1 LSKLN
6 SNAYLIK
13 GIYDWC
19 VDSDLTPYIR
29 AELNEDTKLIVT
41 QAITLIN
48 RKVDRGID
56 NSLVLNISY
65 SAVQN
70 IIINDD
76 GVSFKARFNGKFTKL
91 SLSIDSIKAIYS
103 VETGEGIFV
112 NNKGY
117 FEASKDNLFVENL
130 SKKPI
135 KKIKPQ
141 LRLV

>member
-1 LSKLN
+1 MRKLN

-19 VDSDLTPYIR
+19 NDSCFTPYIR
-29 AELNEDTKLIVT
+29 TELDEDTKLIVT

-70 IIINDD
+70 IVINDD
-76 GVSFKARFNGKFTKL
+76 GVSFKARFNGKATML
-91 SLSIDSIKAIYS
+91 SLPINSIKAIYS
-103 VETGEGIFV
+103 LETGEGIFV
-112 NNKGY
+112 NNKGH
-117 FEASKDNLFVENL
+117 FEASHENLFVEKL
-130 SKKPI
+130 SKKLI
-135 KKIKPQ
+135 KKNKPR